1 MKTSNC
7 LIALAVL
14 VAGAGC
20 RSTDTHSQVTTSST
34 SERSI
39 QTTSPAPDQSSAAEA
54 GQTVQQGTVGDYT
67 YTVKVIPNQR
77 LSATS
82 REGDKPAEVY
92 SSNIIAVYVHPRN
105 GVTVN
110 STDSA
115 ALVSEADTSQPAK
128 K

>member
-1 MKTSNC
+1 M
-7 LIALAVL
+7 
-14 VAGAGC
+14 
-20 RSTDTHSQVTTSST
+20 
-34 SERSI
+34 
-39 QTTSPAPDQSSAAEA
+39 
-54 GQTVQQGTVGDYT
+54 QQGTVGDYT
-67 YTVKVIPNQR
+67 YTVKVIPNER

-110 STDSA
+110 STNSA
-115 ALVSEADTSQPAK
+115 ALVSEANTSQPAK

>member
-1 MKTSNC
+1 MKISNC
-7 LIALAVL
+7 LISLVIL

-20 RSTDTHSQVTTSST
+20 RTADTHSPVATSSI
-34 SERSI
+34 SRVD
-39 QTTSPAPDQSSAAEA
+39 QAPAEQSKETSAAEPA
-54 GQTVQQGTVGDYT
+54 GQIVQRGAVGDYT
-67 YTVKVIPNQR
+67 YTVAVIPNQH

-105 GVTVN
+105 GVTVSSTN
-110 STDSA
+110 SAGLSPGNT
-115 ALVSEADTSQPAK
+115 LEPAK

>member
-20 RSTDTHSQVTTSST
+20 RSTDSHPQASST

-39 QTTSPAPDQSSAAEA
+39 QTTASASAQPSEAEPV
-54 GQTVQQGTVGDYT
+54 GQKVQEGTVGDYT
-67 YTVKVIPNQR
+67 YTVEVIPNQR

-82 REGDKPAEVY
+82 REGDKPTEVY
-92 SSNIIAVYVHPRN
+92 SSNIIAVYVHPRK
-105 GVTVN
+105 GVTVS
-110 STDSA
+110 STNSA
-115 ALVSEADTSQPAK
+115 ALVSEANTTQPAK